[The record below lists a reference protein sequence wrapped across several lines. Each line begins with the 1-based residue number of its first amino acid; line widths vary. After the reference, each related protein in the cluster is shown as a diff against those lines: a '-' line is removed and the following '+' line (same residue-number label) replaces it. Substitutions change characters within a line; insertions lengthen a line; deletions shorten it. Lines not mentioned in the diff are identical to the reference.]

1 MAAARIGRHA
11 GRRRAGWRTSG
22 EPQPF
27 LAFVLNSPA
36 ILLLLALMAY
46 PILYSAY
53 LSLHQY
59 NLRRPRV
66 FEFIGLQNYG
76 DILADPQFWNAA
88 QVTLYFSMGSI
99 ALTIALGT
107 ALALLLNERWPGRG
121 VLRAIALIPWAV
133 PPVVNGLVWQWL
145 FEGRYGLVNAILLNL
160 GLIDS
165 YQAWLV
171 NPSTA
176 LPALII
182 AQVWNHTPFVAVIML
197 AALQTIP
204 DELYDAA
211 RVDGAN
217 VVQRFWHVTLPWLSH
232 SLLLV
237 LITQTMVALRTF
249 DIIYVLTGGGPG
261 DSTTVVAWL
270 TYITTFGFTDF
281 GKGNAY
287 AYIIALV
294 TLALSVVYIRMLWKR
309 GEMAK

>member
-1 MAAARIGRHA
+1 MGGARA
-11 GRRRAGWRTSG
+11 LRRRWRASG

-36 ILLLLALMAY
+36 ILLLLLLMAY

-59 NLRRPRV
+59 NLRRPRA
-66 FEFIGLQNYG
+66 FEFIGLQNYAT
-76 DILADPQFWNAA
+76 ILSDPQFWSAA
-88 QVTLYFSMGSI
+88 QVTLYFSVGSI
-99 ALTIALGT
+99 GLTILLGT
-107 ALALLLNERWPGRG
+107 LLALLLNERWPGRG

-145 FEGRYGLVNAILLNL
+145 FEGRYGLINAILINL

-171 NPSTA
+171 NPATA
-176 LPALII
+176 LPALVI
-182 AQVWNHTPFVAVIML
+182 AQVWNHTPFVAIVML

-211 RVDGAN
+211 RVDGAK
-217 VVQRFWHVTLPWLSH
+217 VFQRFWHVTLPWLSH

-270 TYITTFGFTDF
+270 TYVTTFGFTDF

-294 TLALSVVYIRMLWKR
+294 TFGLSVVYIRMLWKR